1 MTQGCEPM
9 TNEIDR
15 ARPAEP
21 RGRGFA
27 ADVLDGLSR
36 PEKRLSCLYFYD
48 AVGCDLFDEI
58 TRLPDYYPTRVE
70 TDILASHGEE
80 MLDGASEEAALFE
93 FGSGSSRKTEIL
105 LERAPLLSLYAPID
119 VCASALDNARA
130 RLAARF
136 PHLRVSPIAADFS
149 RPVAL
154 PRDLAE
160 DLAGRRRIGFFPGS
174 TIGNFAPEEAR
185 GLLLAMRLLLG
196 PGGRLIVGVDLKKE
210 PSRLI
215 AAYNDARGVTA
226 AFNLNL
232 LARINRELGG
242 GFDLSGFGHQ
252 AIYDERAGRVEM
264 RLVSRR
270 RQTATIAGRDFAFS
284 RGEAIH
290 TEDCYKYA
298 VDEFRAAASGAGWL
312 PGRVWTDAE
321 ALFSV
326 HELTAP
332 LQ

>member
-1 MTQGCEPM
+1 MTKQL
-9 TNEIDR
+9 DR

-21 RGRGFA
+21 RGLGFA

-36 PEKRLSCLYFYD
+36 AEKRLSCLYFYD
-48 AVGCDLFDEI
+48 AVGSELFDEI
-58 TRLPDYYPTRVE
+58 TRLPDYYPTRAE
-70 TDILASHGEE
+70 TDILAAHGEE
-80 MLDGASEEAALFE
+80 MLDGAGEEAALVE
-93 FGSGSSRKTEIL
+93 FGSGSSRKTEVL
-105 LERAPLLSLYAPID
+105 LERAPRLSLYAPID
-119 VCASALDNARA
+119 VCASALENARA
-130 RLAARF
+130 RLSVRF
-136 PHLRVSPIAADFS
+136 PHLRIRPIVADFS

-154 PRDLAE
+154 PRELA
-160 DLAGRRRIGFFPGS
+160 DRRRIGFFPGS
-174 TIGNFAPEEAR
+174 TIGNFTPEEAR
-185 GLLLAMRLLLG
+185 GLLLAMRVLLG

-232 LARINRELGG
+232 LARINRELDG

-270 RQTATIAGRDFAFS
+270 RQTAKIAGRDFAFS
-284 RGEAIH
+284 RGESIH

-298 VDEFRAAASGAGWL
+298 VDEFRAAARGAGWR

-326 HELTAP
+326 HELTA
-332 LQ
+332 LSR

>member
-1 MTQGCEPM
+1 M
-9 TNEIDR
+9 TNQVDF
-15 ARPAEP
+15 AQLFEP
-21 RGRGFA
+21 RGHGFA

-36 PEKRLSCLYFYD
+36 AEKRLSCLYFYD
-48 AVGCDLFDEI
+48 AVGSELFDEI

-70 TDILASHGEE
+70 TDILSLHGEE
-80 MLDGASEEAALFE
+80 MLDGAGEDAALVE

-105 LERAPLLSLYAPID
+105 LERAPRLALYAPID
-119 VCASALDNARA
+119 VCASALEKARA
-130 RLAARF
+130 RLSARF
-136 PHLRVSPIAADFS
+136 PRLRVSPIVADFS

-154 PRDLAE
+154 PDDLAR
-160 DLAGRRRIGFFPGS
+160 RRRIGFFPGS

-185 GLLLAMRLLLG
+185 GLLLAMRILLG

-210 PSRLI
+210 PSRFI
-215 AAYNDARGVTA
+215 AAYNDAHGVTA

-252 AIYDERAGRVEM
+252 AIYDEREGRVEM

-270 RQTATIAGRDFAFS
+270 RQTATIGGRDFAFS

-298 VDEFRAAASGAGWL
+298 VDEFRAAASGAGWA
-312 PGRVWTDAE
+312 PGRVWTDAD

-326 HELTAP
+326 HELRAP
-332 LQ
+332 ATE